1 MNKQRLDARLRQEQR
16 LALFGRMRM
25 AEWIEMPERD
35 FAREIERLE
44 KDELFRRLYFGSGQ
58 RAGAIRRQRWPRA
71 RFAGIGE
78 LNERVTAGGGERVKV
93 EERLEDQG
101 EIAETIRRLGRENFE
116 RYFLY
121 AEEALPLSEI
131 AKRTGLDEAAIKAIN
146 DFLVEIGAESEFSSL
161 PRASGGVGCYCVAR
175 LTVVDEE
182 PVFEF
187 FSPHWA
193 RGLYQ
198 IRYDIIEQMKD
209 TSELVGGDVKRLP
222 NLLKRIETIN
232 LRQSTMFRV
241 LETLSK
247 VQVGYLKTRRDDLKR
262 PISLRMLAKRLD
274 LAPSTVSR
282 ALSERSVRLPWDKE
296 APLIELLPG
305 RRRQLR
311 LILNRWLS
319 EDASPTDA
327 ALTSRLKQEY
337 GIAVSRRTVNAVRHE
352 LRPGG
357 TRRASP

>member
-131 AKRTGLDEAAIKAIN
+131 
-146 DFLVEIGAESEFSSL
+146 
-161 PRASGGVGCYCVAR
+161 
-175 LTVVDEE
+175 
-182 PVFEF
+182 
-187 FSPHWA
+187 
-193 RGLYQ
+193 
-198 IRYDIIEQMKD
+198 
-209 TSELVGGDVKRLP
+209 
-222 NLLKRIETIN
+222 
-232 LRQSTMFRV
+232 
-241 LETLSK
+241 
-247 VQVGYLKTRRDDLKR
+247 
-262 PISLRMLAKRLD
+262 
-274 LAPSTVSR
+274 
-282 ALSERSVRLPWDKE
+282 
-296 APLIELLPG
+296 
-305 RRRQLR
+305 
-311 LILNRWLS
+311 
-319 EDASPTDA
+319 
-327 ALTSRLKQEY
+327 
-337 GIAVSRRTVNAVRHE
+337 
-352 LRPGG
+352 
-357 TRRASP
+357 